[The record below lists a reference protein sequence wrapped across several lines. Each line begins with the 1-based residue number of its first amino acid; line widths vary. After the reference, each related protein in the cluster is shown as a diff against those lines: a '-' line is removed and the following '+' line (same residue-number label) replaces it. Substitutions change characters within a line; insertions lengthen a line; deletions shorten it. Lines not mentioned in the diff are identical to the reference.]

1 MAILL
6 SLDLGLAIGS
16 RRSESAGVISGQGG
30 KGTGGFPG
38 LSAPAIRFVK
48 LFHVDALLACDRTLE
63 RGKVTLRQEI
73 EKKPTKSSARHVA
86 VIGGSASGFFTASL
100 LARAGCSVDV
110 LERAEQLDPTP
121 RTLIVTSHMRT
132 LLGEVGERAIVNE
145 IRKFELFTDGRK
157 AYVPLDRPD
166 LIIER
171 SRLIEGLAEQ
181 AQRNGAKVSFGNRFM
196 SLQSNGTGLRVGIE
210 RARDARTEELHA
222 DVVVGADGALSR
234 VAQAA
239 GWPRQPTVPLVQAI
253 VRIPADMSPDTVR
266 VWFIPDDT
274 PYFYWLIPE
283 SRERAALGLIGEDGQ
298 ETRRCLERFMEK
310 RGFTAL
316 GFQGAR
322 IPVYDGWTPVER
334 RVGAGRVFL
343 VGDAAGQVKVSTVGG
358 IVTGFR
364 GALGVSEAILN
375 GGESSELRSLRRELD
390 LHRLIRKTIHQFK
403 QADYSR
409 LVDLLNASTTRSL
422 SQYTRDEAGRVLW
435 HITLSQPR
443 LLLLGL
449 RGLLSGGS
457 ILPKNRG

>member
-1 MAILL
+1 LK
-6 SLDLGLAIGS
+6 
-16 RRSESAGVISGQGG
+16 R
-30 KGTGGFPG
+30 
-38 LSAPAIRFVK
+38 
-48 LFHVDALLACDRTLE
+48 FHVDALHLWNQTWK

-73 EKKPTKSSARHVA
+73 EQGRGSKSGQQVA

-100 LARAGCSVDV
+100 LARAGCAVQV
-110 LERAEQLDPTP
+110 LERSEQLDPTP

-132 LLGEVGERAIVNE
+132 LLGEVGERAVVNE
-145 IRKFELFTDGRK
+145 IRNFELFTDGRS
-157 AYVPLDRPD
+157 AHVPLDRPD

-171 SRLIEGLAEQ
+171 SRLIRGLADQ
-181 AQRNGAKVSFGNRFM
+181 AQADGAKVSFGNRFM
-196 SLQSNGTGLRVGIE
+196 SLESNGTGLRVGVE
-210 RARDARTEELHA
+210 RMQGGRTQEMHA

-253 VRIPADMSPDTVR
+253 VRVPTDMRADTVR
-266 VWFIPDDT
+266 VWFVPDDT

-283 SRERAALGLIGEDGQ
+283 SPERAALGLIGEDGQ

-310 RGFTAL
+310 RGFTPL

-322 IPVYDGWTPVER
+322 IPVYDRWTPVER
-334 RVGAGRVFL
+334 RMGAGRVFL
-343 VGDAAGQVKVSTVGG
+343 VGDAAGQVKVTTVGG

-364 GALGVSEAILN
+364 GAIGVSEAILN
-375 GGESSELRSLRRELD
+375 GGESRELRSLRRELD
-390 LHRLIRKTIHQFK
+390 VHLLIRKTIHQFK

-409 LVDLLNASTTRSL
+409 LVDLMNVSTRRSL
-422 SQYTRDEAGRVLW
+422 SQYTRDEAARILW
-435 HITLSQPR
+435 HIALSQPR

>member
-1 MAILL
+1 LW
-6 SLDLGLAIGS
+6 
-16 RRSESAGVISGQGG
+16 
-30 KGTGGFPG
+30 
-38 LSAPAIRFVK
+38 
-48 LFHVDALLACDRTLE
+48 
-63 RGKVTLRQEI
+63 RGKVTLQRDIGKGQN
-73 EKKPTKSSARHVA
+73 SARQVA

-100 LARAGCSVDV
+100 LAEAGCSVEV
-110 LERAEQLDPTP
+110 LERSEQLDPTP

-132 LLGEVGERAIVNE
+132 LLGEVGERAVVNE
-145 IRKFELFTDGRK
+145 IRKFELFTDGRS
-157 AYVPLDRPD
+157 AQVPLERPD

-171 SRLIEGLAEQ
+171 ARLIRGLAEK
-181 AQRNGAKVSFGNRFM
+181 AQSQGAKVSFGNRFV
-196 SLQSNGTGLRVGIE
+196 SLESNGSGLRVGVE
-210 RARDARTEELHA
+210 RVHDARKDELHA

-253 VRIPADMSPDTVR
+253 VRVPADMPLDTVR
-266 VWFIPDDT
+266 VWFVPDDT

-283 SRERAALGLIGEDGQ
+283 SRERAVLGLIGEDGQ

-310 RGFTAL
+310 RGFTPIS
-316 GFQGAR
+316 FQGAR
-322 IPVYDGWTPVER
+322 IPVYERWTPVER

-343 VGDAAGQVKVSTVGG
+343 VGDAAGQVKVTTVGG

-375 GGESSELRSLRRELD
+375 DGESRELRSLRRELD
-390 LHRLIRKTIHQFK
+390 LHLLIRRTIHQFK

-409 LVDLLNASTTRSL
+409 LVDLMNTSTRRSL

-435 HITLSQPR
+435 HIALSQPR

-457 ILPKNRG
+457 ILPKNRN

>member
-1 MAILL
+1 
-6 SLDLGLAIGS
+6 
-16 RRSESAGVISGQGG
+16 V
-30 KGTGGFPG
+30 K
-38 LSAPAIRFVK
+38 RF
-48 LFHVDALLACDRTLE
+48 HADALHACDRTLK
-63 RGKVTLRQEI
+63 RGKVTLHQEI
-73 EKKPTKSSARHVA
+73 EKGRKGKSARQVA

-110 LERAEQLDPTP
+110 LERSEQLDPTP
-121 RTLIVTSHMRT
+121 RTLIVTSHMRD

-157 AYVPLDRPD
+157 AFVPLDRPD

-171 SRLIEGLAEQ
+171 SRLIQGLADE
-181 AQRNGAKVSFGNRFM
+181 AQKNGARISFGNRFM
-196 SLQSNGTGLRVGIE
+196 SLQSNGTGLRVEVE

-222 DVVVGADGALSR
+222 DIVVGADGALSS

-253 VRIPADMSPDTVR
+253 VKIPADMSPDTVR

-310 RGFTAL
+310 RGFTPL

-322 IPVYDGWTPVER
+322 IPVYDRWTPVER
-334 RVGAGRVFL
+334 KVGAGRVFL
-343 VGDAAGQVKVSTVGG
+343 VGDAAGQVKVTTVGG

-375 GGESSELRSLRRELD
+375 GGESRELRSLKRELD
-390 LHRLIRKTIHQFK
+390 LHLLIRKTIHQFK

-409 LVDLLNASTTRSL
+409 LVDLMNASTRRSL
-422 SQYTRDEAGRVLW
+422 SLYTRDEAARVLW

-449 RGLLSGGS
+449 RGLLSGAS

>member
-1 MAILL
+1 LIW
-6 SLDLGLAIGS
+6 
-16 RRSESAGVISGQGG
+16 
-30 KGTGGFPG
+30 
-38 LSAPAIRFVK
+38 
-48 LFHVDALLACDRTLE
+48 
-63 RGKVTLRQEI
+63 GKVPLQHEN
-73 EKKPTKSSARHVA
+73 EKGRGAKAGPKVA

-100 LARAGCSVDV
+100 LAKAGCPVEV
-110 LERAEQLDPTP
+110 LERSEELDPTP

-145 IRKFELFTDGRK
+145 IRRFELFTDGRK
-157 AYVPLDRPD
+157 AFVPLKRPD

-171 SRLIEGLAEQ
+171 SRLIHGLAEQ
-181 AQRNGAKVSFGNRFM
+181 AQSYGAKVSFGNRFT
-196 SLQSNGTGLRVGIE
+196 SLQSNGAGLRVAVE
-210 RARDARTEELHA
+210 RSQDGRAEELHA
-222 DVVVGADGALSR
+222 DIVVGADGAVSK
-234 VAQAA
+234 VAQSA

-253 VRIPADMSPDTVR
+253 VKIPADMSPDTVR

-283 SRERAALGLIGEDGQ
+283 SRDRAALGLIGEDGQ
-298 ETRRCLERFMEK
+298 ETRRCLESFMEK
-310 RGFTAL
+310 RGFTPL

-322 IPVYDGWTPVER
+322 IPVYDRWTPVER

-364 GALGVSEAILN
+364 GAIGVSEAILK
-375 GGESSELRSLRRELD
+375 GGESRELRSLRRELD
-390 LHRLIRKTIHQFK
+390 LHLLIRKTIHQFK

-409 LVDLLNASTTRSL
+409 LVDLMNVSTTLSL
-422 SQYTRDEAGRVLW
+422 SKYTRDEAARVLW

-449 RGLLSGGS
+449 RGLLSGAS
-457 ILPKNRG
+457 ILPKNRI

>member
-1 MAILL
+1 MW
-6 SLDLGLAIGS
+6 
-16 RRSESAGVISGQGG
+16 
-30 KGTGGFPG
+30 
-38 LSAPAIRFVK
+38 
-48 LFHVDALLACDRTLE
+48 
-63 RGKVTLRQEI
+63 RGKVTLQRDIGKGQN
-73 EKKPTKSSARHVA
+73 SARQVA

-100 LARAGCSVDV
+100 LAEAGCSVEV
-110 LERAEQLDPTP
+110 LERSEQLDPTP

-132 LLGEVGERAIVNE
+132 LLGEVGERAVVNE
-145 IRKFELFTDGRK
+145 IRKFELFTDGRS
-157 AYVPLDRPD
+157 AQVPLERPD

-171 SRLIEGLAEQ
+171 ARLIRGLAEK
-181 AQRNGAKVSFGNRFM
+181 AQSQGAKVSFGNRFV
-196 SLQSNGTGLRVGIE
+196 SLESNGSGLRVGVE
-210 RARDARTEELHA
+210 RVHDARKDELHA

-253 VRIPADMSPDTVR
+253 VRVPADMPLDTVR
-266 VWFIPDDT
+266 VWFVPDDT

-283 SRERAALGLIGEDGQ
+283 SRERAVLGLIGEDGQ

-310 RGFTAL
+310 RGFTPIS
-316 GFQGAR
+316 FQGAR
-322 IPVYDGWTPVER
+322 IPVYERWTPVER

-343 VGDAAGQVKVSTVGG
+343 VGDAAGQVKVTTVGG

-375 GGESSELRSLRRELD
+375 DGESRELRSLRRELD
-390 LHRLIRKTIHQFK
+390 LHLLIRRTIHQFK

-409 LVDLLNASTTRSL
+409 LVDLMNTSTRRSL

-435 HITLSQPR
+435 HIALSQPR

-457 ILPKNRG
+457 ILPKNRN

>member
-1 MAILL
+1 
-6 SLDLGLAIGS
+6 
-16 RRSESAGVISGQGG
+16 
-30 KGTGGFPG
+30 
-38 LSAPAIRFVK
+38 
-48 LFHVDALLACDRTLE
+48 
-63 RGKVTLRQEI
+63 
-73 EKKPTKSSARHVA
+73 
-86 VIGGSASGFFTASL
+86 
-100 LARAGCSVDV
+100 VDV
-110 LERAEQLDPTP
+110 LERSEQLDPTP

-132 LLGEVGERAIVNE
+132 LLGQVGERAVVNE

-157 AYVPLDRPD
+157 AHIPLDHPD

-171 SRLIEGLAEQ
+171 ARLIQGLAEQ
-181 AQRNGAKVSFGNRFM
+181 AQGHGAKISFGNRFT
-196 SLQSNGTGLRVGIE
+196 SLQSNGNGLRVGIE

-253 VRIPADMSPDTVR
+253 VRVPKDMSPDTVR
-266 VWFIPDDT
+266 VWFVPDDT

-283 SRERAALGLIGEDGQ
+283 SPERAALGLIGEDGQ

-310 RGFTAL
+310 RGFTPL

-322 IPVYDGWTPVER
+322 IPVYDRWTPVER

-343 VGDAAGQVKVSTVGG
+343 VGDAAGQVKVTTVGG

-375 GGESSELRSLRRELD
+375 GGESRELRSLRRELD
-390 LHRLIRKTIHQFK
+390 LHLLIRKTIHQFK

-409 LVDLLNASTTRSL
+409 LVDLMNASTTRSL
-422 SQYTRDEAGRVLW
+422 SQYTRDEAARVLW
-435 HITLSQPR
+435 HITMSQPR

-457 ILPKNRG
+457 ILPKNRA

>member
-1 MAILL
+1 
-6 SLDLGLAIGS
+6 
-16 RRSESAGVISGQGG
+16 
-30 KGTGGFPG
+30 
-38 LSAPAIRFVK
+38 VK
-48 LFHVDALLACDRTLE
+48 RFHVDALHACDGTLE
-63 RGKVTLRQEI
+63 RGKVTLHQEI
-73 EKKPTKSSARHVA
+73 EKGSEGQSVRQVA

-110 LERAEQLDPTP
+110 LERSEQLDPTP
-121 RTLIVTSHMRT
+121 RTLIVTSHMRD
-132 LLGEVGERAIVNE
+132 LLGEVGERAVVNE

-157 AYVPLDRPD
+157 AFVPLDRPD

-171 SRLIEGLAEQ
+171 SRLIQGLADE
-181 AQRNGAKVSFGNRFM
+181 AQKNGARISFGNRFM
-196 SLQSNGTGLRVGIE
+196 SLQSNGTGLRVGVE
-210 RARDARTEELHA
+210 RARDARMEELHA
-222 DVVVGADGALSR
+222 DIVVGADGALSR

-253 VRIPADMSPDTVR
+253 VKIPADMSPDTVR

-310 RGFTAL
+310 RGFTPL

-322 IPVYDGWTPVER
+322 IPVYDRWTPVER
-334 RVGAGRVFL
+334 KVGAGRVFL
-343 VGDAAGQVKVSTVGG
+343 VGDAAGQVKVTTVGG

-375 GGESSELRSLRRELD
+375 GGESRELRSLKRELD
-390 LHRLIRKTIHQFK
+390 LHLLIRKTIHQFK

-409 LVDLLNASTTRSL
+409 LVDLMNASTRRSL
-422 SQYTRDEAGRVLW
+422 SQYTRDEAARVLW

-449 RGLLSGGS
+449 RGLLSGAS